1 MERDEFYKHLP
12 ATRFSKSRKLRTRV
26 EVFEELENGSFI
38 NKATSRIMTAKTF
51 EIYKPAAA
59 MDGITTT
66 IMEYVHSSNIDHL
79 HPDTP
84 MENPAKDN
92 FRLAPILIK

>member
-1 MERDEFYKHLP
+1 
-12 ATRFSKSRKLRTRV
+12 
-26 EVFEELENGSFI
+26 
-38 NKATSRIMTAKTF
+38 
-51 EIYKPAAA
+51 